1 ILAYGHG
8 FETNEVGCAITAGAF
23 YDPALLQFPQQYSG
37 SYFYA
42 DFCQGWIRTFNPN
55 SGSEL
60 FAEFTYFPVDLK
72 VAKNGTLYYLERGLD
87 SSNTEGAVFKIEF
100 TSQNSPVITQQPANV
115 TVAAG
120 QPASFSVQASGSAP
134 LSYRWQ
140 RNGVN
145 LDGPTSDT
153 PTLTIASAQLAD
165 NGASYAC
172 VVSNQFG
179 NVTSQA
185 AQLTVVKGSAPVAS
199 ITLPVAGTQYRGGD
213 VIQYSG
219 TGTDADAGH
228 RPASAFMWQVDF
240 HHDTHTHR

>member
-1 ILAYGHG
+1 PFFTTATGKYRAIWSLGLRNPYSFAFSKQGQMYINDVGEETWEEINLGVKGGNYGWPDTEGVTSDQRYLSPILAYGHG

-42 DFCQGWIRTFNPN
+42 DFCQGWIQTFNPN

-134 LSYRWQ
+134 LSSRWQ
-140 RNGVN
+140 TNGVT

-153 PTLTIASAQLAD
+153 PTL
-165 NGASYAC
+165 
-172 VVSNQFG
+172 
-179 NVTSQA
+179 
-185 AQLTVVKGSAPVAS
+185 
-199 ITLPVAGTQYRGGD
+199 
-213 VIQYSG
+213 
-219 TGTDADAGH
+219 
-228 RPASAFMWQVDF
+228 
-240 HHDTHTHR
+240 